1 MVEAVRG
8 GSSLRAV
15 ARKFRV
21 SLGTVQRWVH
31 RAGSA
36 DLNRVEWTDR
46 PSIPHTFHRTSPE
59 VEARVLDLRRELR
72 DAGALGEYGAVA
84 IHRAWPIAT
93 GGPPPAIRTIGRILE
108 RRGAFDGQR
117 RVRHPPP
124 PRGWYLP
131 TVARGEADCDC
142 FDIIAGLV
150 LQDGPE
156 VEVLTGLALHAGLPE
171 AWPEEAITTGR
182 VHSALQA
189 RWRAVGL
196 PTYAQF
202 DNDTR
207 FQGPH
212 QFPDIVGRVPR
223 LCLQLGVVPVFTP
236 LQDPSFQAALE
247 NFNGRWQAKVWSRFH
262 HPSLT
267 VLQARSAA
275 HIVAVRQ
282 RGTSRAVEAP
292 PRRPFPTPW
301 EFDPGITPSGH
312 VIFLRRTNAQ
322 GAVTLLGRTFAVDPH
337 WPHRLVRAE
346 VRLPDGPIQV
356 FALRR
361 RDPHAQPLLQELPY
375 DLPTRRRRLHD

>member
-8 GSSLRAV
+8 GSSLRAA

-21 SLGTVQRWVH
+21 SLATVQRWVR
-31 RAGSA
+31 RAGKA
-36 DLNRVEWTDR
+36 DLNRVEWRDR
-46 PSIPHTFHRTSPE
+46 PSIPRTFRRTSPE
-59 VEARVLDLRRELR
+59 VEARVLDLRHELR
-72 DAGALGEYGAVA
+72 ETSALGEYGAVA
-84 IHRAWPIAT
+84 IWRAWPI
-93 GGPPPAIRTIGRILE
+93 GVWGPPPAVRTIGRILE
-108 RRGAFDGQR
+108 RLGALDRQR
-117 RVRHPPP
+117 RVRRRPP

-142 FDIIAGLV
+142 FDIITGLV

-156 VEVLTGLALHAGLPE
+156 VEVLTGLALLAGLPD
-171 AWPEEAITTGR
+171 AWPDEGITTGR

-189 RWRAVGL
+189 RWRGIGL

-212 QFPDIVGRVPR
+212 QFPDVVGRVPR
-223 LCLQLGVVPVFTP
+223 LCLQLGVIPVFTP
-236 LQDPSFQAALE
+236 LHDPSFQGALE
-247 NFNGRWQAKVWSRFH
+247 SFNGRWQAKVWGRFY
-262 HPSLT
+262 HPSLSN
-267 VLQARSAA
+267 LQVRSAA
-275 HIVAVRQ
+275 HITAIRQ
-282 RGTSRAVEAP
+282 RGTPRAVEAP

-301 EFDPGITPSGH
+301 EFDPGVAPSGH

-322 GAVTLLGRTFAVDPH
+322 GAVTLLGRAFPVDVH

-346 VRLPDGPIQV
+346 VKLPDGPIRF

-361 RDPHAQPLLQELPY
+361 RDPHTQPILGEVPYELPK
-375 DLPTRRRRLHD
+375 RRWRLRD